1 MPSGYSRHGAM
12 SPIPTTLPLATRS
25 PSRATPTNPAARVTD
40 RGLEPRRPRT
50 AALRQRPHAGTES
63 APARTQ
69 APRRHQHAVPDL
81 GRHHRRARGLPP
93 LIPHGLTGTP
103 SPDVPGEVH
112 TATCRYSRRTIFE
125 QADTDAVHG
134 PTLGPG

>member
-1 MPSGYSRHGAM
+1 MPSGYSRHDAM

-93 LIPHGLTGTP
+93 LIPHGLTSTP
-103 SPDVPGEVH
+103 SPDVPGDVH
-112 TATCRYSRRTIFE
+112 AATCRYSRRTIFE